1 MRPDSDQRRGV
12 YELLAIF
19 MSLVQAR
26 NSLNTERTDLVNIF
40 ARDILHVHCARRG
53 RASTIRVC
61 TGIVLVTGNM
71 PTNFQKD
78 WTKNKVTMIA
88 RV

>member
-1 MRPDSDQRRGV
+1 
-12 YELLAIF
+12 

-61 TGIVLVTGNM
+61 TGIVLVKGNM

-78 WTKNKVTMIA
+78 WTKNKVTVIA